1 MNIKY
6 FLLMAFLSLTG
17 VIQAQLHCTPNTP
30 GFTNPVSSVSLPDPS
45 VIWGNDGF
53 FYLYATQDIGLVPIM
68 RSRDLI
74 TWEHIGNAFTQES
87 RPRFIDGGGSIWA
100 PDINRIGNHWVLYY
114 SLSKWGEIHK
124 NGIGIAVADSP
135 TGPFRDLGPL
145 FISDEI
151 GVTNS
156 IDQFYIEDEGRKY
169 LFWGSFHGLYG
180 VELAHDG
187 LSVKRN
193 ATKLKVAGNA
203 YEAIY
208 IHRKGDYYYLF
219 ASVDACCEGVKSTYK
234 LVVGRSTSLFGPYL
248 DKQGRRM
255 LDNHHELVLRSNDHF
270 KGPGHNAEFLTD
282 REGTDWILYHAVNVR
297 DPQGRKLM
305 LDRVEWIN
313 GWPVIND
320 GTPSLEISQKPRF

>member
-1 MNIKY
+1 MNIKLLLFIP
-6 FLLMAFLSLTG
+6 FLALTKALH
-17 VIQAQLHCTPNTP
+17 AQSVSTSNTV
-30 GFTNPVSSVSLPDPS
+30 GFTNPVSTVSLPDPS
-45 VIWGNDGF
+45 VIRGSDGF

-68 RSRDLI
+68 RSRDL
-74 TWEHIGNAFTQES
+74 TAWEHIGNAFTQES
-87 RPRFIDGGGSIWA
+87 RPRFINGGGSMWA
-100 PDINRIGNHWVLYY
+100 PDINRIGNRWILYY

-124 NGIGIAVADSP
+124 NGIGVAVADSP
-135 TGPFRDLGPL
+135 TGPFKDLGPL

-187 LSVKRN
+187 LSVKRD
-193 ATKLKVAGNA
+193 ATRFKVAGNA

-208 IHRKGDYYYLF
+208 IHRKGDYYYMF
-219 ASVDACCEGVKSTYK
+219 ASMDACCEGVKSTYK
-234 LVVGRSTSLFGPYL
+234 VVVGRSTALFGPYL

-255 LDNHHELVLRSNDHF
+255 LENQHEVILQGNERF

-282 REGTDWILYHAVNVR
+282 KKGVDWILYHAVDVD
-297 DPQGRKLM
+297 DPRGRKLM
-305 LDRVEWIN
+305 LDSVEWVD
-313 GWPVIND
+313 GWPVIGN
-320 GTPSLEISQKPRF
+320 GTPSLKIPQKPQF

>member
-1 MNIKY
+1 M
-6 FLLMAFLSLTG
+6 
-17 VIQAQLHCTPNTP
+17 
-30 GFTNPVSSVSLPDPS
+30 
-45 VIWGNDGF
+45 
-53 FYLYATQDIGLVPIM
+53 
-68 RSRDLI
+68 
-74 TWEHIGNAFTQES
+74 
-87 RPRFIDGGGSIWA
+87 
-100 PDINRIGNHWVLYY
+100 
-114 SLSKWGEIHK
+114 
-124 NGIGIAVADSP
+124 
-135 TGPFRDLGPL
+135 
-145 FISDEI
+145 
-151 GVTNS
+151 
-156 IDQFYIEDEGRKY
+156 
-169 LFWGSFHGLYG
+169 
-180 VELAHDG
+180 ELAHDG

-248 DKQGRRM
+248 DKQGWRM